1 MTLQHANMATWI
13 AAGVAVL
20 LGLAVQHQ
28 LGAPVSGLMVQAAGA
43 GMGAVLFFLLGRVP
57 PPRRKSVAAVG
68 LAILL
73 VVVALPLA
81 TGPELAGARRWVLL
95 GSVSIQPS
103 MVLLPVVI
111 WLASVGRPDWSGSLL
126 VLAVGCVLA
135 LQFDAAALTGLT
147 LAWMALH
154 ARFGLRV
161 GIHVWAVALGLILL
175 TSWAWI
181 RPDALPSVAWV
192 EQVLPNAWSH
202 GLGTGVMA
210 TVATGLVMA
219 PLFLLARRGERVALS
234 LAVFY
239 LGLVGAALLGNYPLP
254 VVGLGASLVAGWLI
268 AIGLARAS
276 NPEPSAP

>member
-1 MTLQHANMATWI
+1 MTLERGRWTIWIMAS
-13 AAGVAVL
+13 VAVV
-20 LGLAVQHQ
+20 LGLAVQQ
-28 LGAPVSGLMVQAAGA
+28 RLGAPASGLVVQAAGA
-43 GMGAVLFFLLGRVP
+43 CLGALLLFLLGRVH

-68 LAILL
+68 LIILL
-73 VVVALPLA
+73 VILALPLA

-95 GSVSIQPS
+95 GPASVQPS

-111 WLASVGRPDWSGSLL
+111 WLASVGRPDWIGSLL
-126 VLAVGCVLA
+126 VVAVGCVLA

-147 LAWMALH
+147 LAWVALH

-161 GIHVWAVALGLILL
+161 GIHVWGAALGLVVL
-175 TSWAWI
+175 TGWAWT

-192 EQVLPNAWSH
+192 EQVLPNAWRH
-202 GLGTGVMA
+202 GPGTGLMA

-268 AIGLARAS
+268 ALGLARAS